1 MVAGSRENI
10 PGSKIFNN
18 LGDLGDP
25 VGTSGDLLITEL
37 RLGTLGTRLG
47 IYNII
52 YLQKVPIL
60 FFHHYIYFNRII
72 LPTKGPHTIFPP
84 LHTFQHCM
92 GEGVGA
98 LNCSRLYT
106 VSVASDH
113 TMSNTPDPI

>member
-52 YLQKVPIL
+52 YLQKVPIP
-60 FFHHYIYFNRII
+60 FFDHYIHFNRII
-72 LPTKGPHTIFPP
+72 L
-84 LHTFQHCM
+84 QHCM

-113 TMSNTPDPI
+113 TMSDTPDPI